1 MKEKAREEIPM
12 DQDNFEQDRKK
23 KKSGNGKL
31 IIILA
36 VVLVL
41 AAGGGVGFYMHSN
54 KQAEVAAEKEK
65 TADPEKTQEQYDK
78 LKEEVSEDVDPN
90 DPMYRKIDF
99 AAAQGTNPDVY
110 AWIWIPG
117 TNIDYPILQSETE
130 DDAYYLNHTIEK
142 KEGLPGTI
150 YTEKY
155 NGKEFSSPVTVVYG
169 HNMKNGSM
177 FADLHKFEDK
187 AFFDANPYVYIY
199 TPERTLKYHIFAA
212 TPFDDR
218 YLLGNYNFSSQVDF
232 EKYLDEL
239 RSSINANVNMDVN
252 VLQQTGILTLSTCI
266 ADSPNERFLVN
277 ATWEE

>member
-1 MKEKAREEIPM
+1 MGYDKPDHKNYVRG
-12 DQDNFEQDRKK
+12 RKK
-23 KKSGNGKL
+23 TSGKIGLFVAIIAIVIIVAGAGIGYYVYSSNQEKKS
-31 IIILA
+31 A
-36 VVLVL
+36 
-41 AAGGGVGFYMHSN
+41 
-54 KQAEVAAEKEK
+54 AAEKAK
-65 TADPEKTQEQYDK
+65 KADPEETQEQYEK
-78 LKEEVSEDVDPN
+78 LKEQVAVDAD
-90 DPMYRKIDF
+90 DPMFRKIDF
-99 AAAQGTNPDVY
+99 EAAQATNPDVY

-155 NGKEFSSPVTVVYG
+155 NSKEFSSPVTVVYG

-199 TPERTLKYHIFAA
+199 TPDRTLKYHIFSA

-218 YLLGNYNFSSQVDF
+218 YILGNYNFTSQNDF

-239 RSSINANVNMDVN
+239 RSTINGNVNMNVN
-252 VLQQTGILTLSTCI
+252 VMQQTGILTLSTCI

>member
-1 MKEKAREEIPM
+1 MGYDRPDHKNYVRGRKKSSGKTGLLVAIIAIVIVVAGAGIGFYLYSSNQEKKSATAEKA
-12 DQDNFEQDRKK
+12 KK
-23 KKSGNGKL
+23 
-31 IIILA
+31 
-36 VVLVL
+36 
-41 AAGGGVGFYMHSN
+41 
-54 KQAEVAAEKEK
+54 
-65 TADPEKTQEQYDK
+65 ADPEATQESYEK
-78 LKEEVSEDVDPN
+78 LKEQVAVDAD
-90 DPMYRKIDF
+90 DPMFRKIDF
-99 AAAQGTNPDVY
+99 TAAQATNPDVY

-155 NGKEFSSPVTVVYG
+155 NGKDFSSPVTIVYG

-199 TPERTLKYHIFAA
+199 TPDRTLKYHIFSA

-218 YLLGNYNFSSQVDF
+218 YILGNYNFTSQADF

-239 RSSINANVNMDVN
+239 RSSINGNVNMGVN

>member
-1 MKEKAREEIPM
+1 MDYDKSNHKNHSRGKKRKSSGNTRLLLAIVAIVIVVVAGTGIGIYIHSSNQKKEAAATEKA
-12 DQDNFEQDRKK
+12 KK
-23 KKSGNGKL
+23 
-31 IIILA
+31 
-36 VVLVL
+36 
-41 AAGGGVGFYMHSN
+41 
-54 KQAEVAAEKEK
+54 
-65 TADPEKTQEQYDK
+65 ADPEATQEQYEK
-78 LKEEVSEDVDPN
+78 LKEQVAVDAD
-90 DPMYRKIDF
+90 DPMFRKIDF
-99 AAAQGTNPDVY
+99 AAAQAANPDVY

-117 TNIDYPILQSETE
+117 TNIDYPILQSESE

-155 NGKEFSSPVTVVYG
+155 NAKDFTSPVTVVYG

-199 TPERTLKYHIFAA
+199 LPDRTIKYRIFAA

-218 YLLGNYNFSSQVDF
+218 YILGNYVFTSQDDF

-239 RSSINANVNMDVN
+239 RSNINGNVNMDVN
-252 VLQQTGILTLSTCI
+252 VAQTTGIITLSTCI

-277 ATWEE
+277 ATQEQ

>member
-1 MKEKAREEIPM
+1 MGYDKPDHKNYVRG
-12 DQDNFEQDRKK
+12 RKK
-23 KKSGNGKL
+23 SSGKIGLFVAIIAIVIIIAGAGIGYYVYSSNQEKKS
-31 IIILA
+31 A
-36 VVLVL
+36 
-41 AAGGGVGFYMHSN
+41 
-54 KQAEVAAEKEK
+54 AAEKAK
-65 TADPEKTQEQYDK
+65 KADPEETQEQYEK
-78 LKEEVSEDVDPN
+78 LKEQVAVDAD
-90 DPMYRKIDF
+90 DPMFRKIDF
-99 AAAQGTNPDVY
+99 GAAQATNPDVY

-155 NGKEFSSPVTVVYG
+155 NSKEFSSPVTVVYG

-199 TPERTLKYHIFAA
+199 TPDRTLKYHIFSA

-218 YLLGNYNFSSQVDF
+218 YILGNYNFTSQNDF

-239 RSSINANVNMDVN
+239 RSTINGNVNMNVN
-252 VLQQTGILTLSTCI
+252 VMQQTGILTLSTCI

>member
-1 MKEKAREEIPM
+1 MLAKDLFQTRQQQETFDELGKRFAVNTEIS
-12 DQDNFEQDRKK
+12 DESD
-23 KKSGNGKL
+23 KSGEN
-31 IIILA
+31 
-36 VVLVL
+36 
-41 AAGGGVGFYMHSN
+41 
-54 KQAEVAAEKEK
+54 QEE
-65 TADPEKTQEQYDK
+65 ADMSLP
-78 LKEEVSEDVDPN
+78 LKERIPPQKWKEQWEQLAEERFSV
-90 DPMYRKIDF
+90 YRSMKAENSDMI
-99 AAAQGTNPDVY
+99 G
-110 AWIWIPG
+110 WIRIEG

-155 NGKEFSSPVTVVYG
+155 NSKEFSSPVTVVYG

-199 TPERTLKYHIFAA
+199 TPDRTLKYHIFSA

-218 YLLGNYNFSSQVDF
+218 YILGNYNFTSQNDF

-239 RSSINANVNMDVN
+239 RSTINGNVNMNVN
-252 VLQQTGILTLSTCI
+252 VMQQTGILTLSTCI